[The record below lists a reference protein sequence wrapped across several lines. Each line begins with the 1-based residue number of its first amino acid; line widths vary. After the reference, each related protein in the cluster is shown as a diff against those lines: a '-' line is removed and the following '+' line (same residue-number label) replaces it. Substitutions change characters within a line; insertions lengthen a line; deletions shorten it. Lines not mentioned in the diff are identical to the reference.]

1 VRLQD
6 IRRTTIGLAAR
17 PNVWDVAALILV
29 IGAMVLIVY
38 GGQQT
43 VAPLSELERAP
54 VSLDPANLPL
64 YALRTTLRM
73 LLAIVCSTVFT
84 FIYAAIAAKSRQA
97 ELVMIPLLDILQS
110 GPNFQFASG
119 KCQPVHES
127 RRATRLREAG
137 LDRTRLSIGSN
148 QQHSALNPWSSLGL
162 RVLAT
167 WADEPARALLRLPR
181 IGGCSAMIGRARG
194 FDSATKSAEESACI

>member
-1 VRLQD
+1 MKPRD
-6 IRRTTIGLAAR
+6 IRTAAIGRALL

-38 GGQQT
+38 GGEQT
-43 VAPLSELERAP
+43 TAPLSELERAP
-54 VSLDPANLPL
+54 VTLDPANLPL
-64 YALRTTLRM
+64 YALRTVLRM

-84 FIYAAIAAKSRQA
+84 FIYAAIAAKSRRA

-137 LDRTRLSIGSN
+137 LDGTRLSIGSN
-148 QQHSALNPWSSLGL
+148 QQHSALNPWSSRGL
-162 RVLAT
+162 RALAT
-167 WADEPARALLRLPR
+167 
-181 IGGCSAMIGRARG
+181 
-194 FDSATKSAEESACI
+194 